1 MYESSEEQLMTSYA
15 EQREARLQDAIS
27 EYTLEQDV
35 TAEFAY
41 DSIIS
46 AIKTDALYFK
56 QQYDKQMSILLK
68 MGYYGPLE
76 DVPPI
81 QAVPDLPERF

>member
-1 MYESSEEQLMTSYA
+1 MYESSEEQLMMNYA
-15 EQREARLQDAIS
+15 EQREERLQTAIS
-27 EYTLEQDV
+27 EYTLEEDI

-41 DSIIS
+41 DSIIK
-46 AIKTDALYFK
+46 AVKTDALYFK
-56 QQYDKQMSILLK
+56 KQYDKQMSILLK

-76 DVPPI
+76 DMPPI

>member
-41 DSIIS
+41 NSIIS

-81 QAVPDLPERF
+81 QAVPNLPERF